1 MIVKNPLK
9 FLNNINKKICRHTKT
24 AIFKINC
31 YINKM
36 KSWLIKLKNI
46 KKFKF
51 SINNY
56 MRSLNSMKKWINLMV
71 DHLKYKN
78 KNLLNKLII

>member
-1 MIVKNPLK
+1 
-9 FLNNINKKICRHTKT
+9 
-24 AIFKINC
+24 
-31 YINKM
+31 M